1 MTVAEMGIVLFAA
14 NEGYLEDV
22 EVEKVLDFEAAL
34 LSYMS
39 SEHADFMAQV
49 NERGEYTDEVTE
61 AMTKALDSFKS
72 TQSW

>member
-34 LSYMS
+34 LSYMN

-61 AMTKALDSFKS
+61 TMTKALDSFKS